1 MTVVWIVIGLV
12 VVVAALLV
20 VLEVQNA
27 RRRKALAHL
36 EPVDPRVG
44 ERAMSEASGSTR
56 SSKAWRSRRTRG
68 SAAPGAARSAEP
80 PRPGGCRFRC
90 TVLHSTPD
98 ALVRFLQRDR
108 THSPAL
114 V

>member
-44 ERAMSEASGSTR
+44 ERAMSEASGEHAIIEGVA
-56 SSKAWRSRRTRG
+56 K
-68 SAAPGAARSAEP
+68 SAHPGISGA
-80 PRPGGCRFRC
+80 GGGP
-90 TVLHSTPD
+90 LG
-98 ALVRFLQRDR
+98 
-108 THSPAL
+108 
-114 V
+114 